1 MVRQIAITQQQ
12 NQRAANHVKSELE
25 YASDL
30 DEWRIKNLLALVSL
44 SHEGQELDFYKQVG
58 GSEDDGRIKEKS

>member
-1 MVRQIAITQQQ
+1 MVRQIAIIQQQ

-30 DEWRIKNLLALVSL
+30 DE
-44 SHEGQELDFYKQVG
+44 
-58 GSEDDGRIKEKS
+58 

>member
-1 MVRQIAITQQQ
+1 MVRQIAITQRQ

-44 SHEGQELDFYKQVG
+44 SHEGQELDFQKMSWSQ
-58 GSEDDGRIKEKS
+58 